1 MSVKSSRL
9 LSILLLLQTRGRM
22 TAAELAQELEVSVRT
37 VYRDAEALAAAGVP
51 LYGDAGHSGGYQLL
65 AGYRTRLTGLSTGE
79 AEALFL
85 SGMPGPAAELGLGQ
99 ALSAAQLKLRAAL
112 PAELR
117 EQADRMRLRFHLDAP
132 GWYAEH
138 EETPYLAQVADA
150 VWRGRVI
157 EVRYRRWKE
166 PQEVDRRLEPYGLV
180 LKAGRWYLVAAPAE
194 PSGRSGAAGSAG
206 PRTYRVDQILS
217 VRETAEECL
226 LPEGFELAAHW
237 RRTQEEFHARLHP
250 EEAVVRLSPR
260 GAARLTGAQARAL
273 AAGGAPDPEVAG
285 WTRAVL
291 PIESQEQAQAQ
302 FLALGPEAEVLSP
315 PPLRALIRDA
325 LGAMTARYGD
335 GERDGSGPD
344 A

>member
-1 MSVKSSRL
+1 MKSSRL

-22 TAAELAQELEVSVRT
+22 TAAELAEELEVSVRT

-65 AGYRTRLTGLSTGE
+65 AGYRTRLTGLSAGE

-85 SGMPGPAAELGLGQ
+85 TGMPGPAAELGLGR

-150 VWRGRVI
+150 VWRGREI

-180 LKAGRWYLVAAPAE
+180 LKAGRWYLVAGAQMHEGGAE
-194 PSGRSGAAGSAG
+194 

-217 VRETAEECL
+217 VRETAREFR
-226 LPEGFELAAHW
+226 LPEGFELAEHW

-250 EEAVVRLSPR
+250 QEALVRLSAH
-260 GAARLTGAQARAL
+260 GATRLTGAQARAL
-273 AAGGAPDPEVAG
+273 AAGGAPDPERAE

-291 PIESQEQAQAQ
+291 PIESHARAEEQ
-302 FLALGPEAEVLSP
+302 FLALGAEAEVLSP
-315 PPLRALIRDA
+315 PPLRARIRA
-325 LGAMTARYGD
+325 TLAAMSSRY
-335 GERDGSGPD
+335 